1 MSSPSQKHGSCGHIM
16 ASFDSHN
23 FCARCREKGKGTD
36 PCINKND
43 CNSCNLLTEEQC
55 LQLSTPSYRLKKEK
69 RDLKKSDTPKQ
80 DSSSSSLIDP
90 YSVTV
95 VGAVDAQGILQSP
108 GSSSGKAQK
117 TDSSSKPK
125 DLKPKAEKPS
135 KSSPKSHKSSV
146 DSKIDDL
153 DQKWADRFNR
163 LEALLLAKTL
173 DKPDPAF
180 TSVKVA
186 PTHSPPASSAISD
199 KPFIRPSGSASGT
212 DASGTDLAFQSQV
225 TDQSVRPDTLQH
237 TSDLTG
243 SLQTVSKSTSKSQ
256 KNRAS
261 TDRLSDRAGTASPV
275 PQQVPSRSSSAP
287 ARRLSTS
294 SMDTDTDLSDRPPV
308 DIFVEEG
315 ELSDQ
320 ELESATA
327 DPDQTLSEEQTYRET
342 MSGIRSF
349 MGWTHI
355 PEVDTAASTADD
367 NPFAGPKSQPSGK
380 VSVSMP
386 TDEWLCSKMGKLNL
400 TLTEGYPSRSSE
412 AGGLLKDQFVRP
424 PRSQAKW
431 YSLASNQEKPGQDT
445 GKTVSAWS
453 TDASK
458 INSTYSRIAKAA
470 GIASTP
476 PASRQISQDNLRR
489 WEKSAREAS
498 TICNQAAAFNRC
510 LYKVQDSMQSQLKVI
525 KADFSKGKSSSKVS
539 QAADELQFLMNFNSS
554 ITQSMAKTL
563 EHLTDFVFVT
573 VANTTLARRE
583 TLICLTSSWELNRTP
598 LLPCVQDHYI
608 FLHCSQIQHLSRQ
621 NRISPTSKARD
632 NPSLGR
638 KVAFTLMSVR
648 TSVQISESQTA
659 LLGRILGTGDSTR
672 EARPKPPTTH
682 RDQPRAS
689 SPIND
694 NHCVKGLQE
703 GLLAGS
709 KTVSQELLTD
719 SVNYGVVKVVHSAP
733 GPSQRKEVSPGLAAC
748 QKSKSHKL
756 KYVNSASCVISLS
769 CVQSVPNVPNAV
781 QNPPVGARLQNFW
794 QTWLGRGASPTVVQ
808 ILREGYTLPFRTR
821 PNLTRF
827 PTVVSCYVNPHRNSY
842 LLEALHQLMDKH
854 AIELV
859 RNQTSL
865 GFFNR
870 LFLVPKPN
878 NKWRPILDLSN
889 LNIFLKV
896 EKFKME
902 TPETI
907 RTSLQ
912 KQEWVTS
919 VDFKDAYFHIPIQ
932 EQSRKYLRFHIQGQT
947 YQFKALPFGLS
958 TAPMEFTVLA
968 KEVKLMAMHKG
979 IRIHQYLDD
988 WLVRAGSQQVCLH
1001 HTQILVK
1008 MFQELGWLVNMEK
1021 SELEPK
1027 QIFDFV
1033 GYQFDLRA
1041 GRVRP
1046 TMDR

>member
-23 FCARCREKGKGTD
+23 LCARCREKGKGTD

-43 CNSCNLLTEEQC
+43 CNSCNLLTEEQR

-69 RDLKKSDTPKQ
+69 RNLKKSDTPKQ

-135 KSSPKSHKSSV
+135 KSTSKSHKSSV

-199 KPFIRPSGSASGT
+199 KPFIRLSGSASGT
-212 DASGTDLAFQSQV
+212 DASGTDLASQSQV

-256 KNRAS
+256 KSRSS
-261 TDRLSDRAGTASPV
+261 TDRLADQAGTASPV
-275 PQQVPSRSSSAP
+275 PQQVPSRSSSVP

-294 SMDTDTDLSDRPPV
+294 SMDTDTDTDLSDRPPV

-320 ELESATA
+320 ELEAASAN
-327 DPDQTLSEEQTYRET
+327 PDQTLSEEQTYRET
-342 MSGIRSF
+342 MSGIRAF

-400 TLTEGYPSRSSE
+400 TLMEGYPSRSSE

-431 YSLASNQEKPGQDT
+431 YSFAPNQEKPGHDT
-445 GKTVSAWS
+445 GKTVSTWS

-470 GIASTP
+470 GITSTP

-554 ITQSMAKTL
+554 IT
-563 EHLTDFVFVT
+563 
-573 VANTTLARRE
+573 
-583 TLICLTSSWELNRTP
+583 
-598 LLPCVQDHYI
+598 
-608 FLHCSQIQHLSRQ
+608 
-621 NRISPTSKARD
+621 
-632 NPSLGR
+632 
-638 KVAFTLMSVR
+638 
-648 TSVQISESQTA
+648 
-659 LLGRILGTGDSTR
+659 
-672 EARPKPPTTH
+672 
-682 RDQPRAS
+682 
-689 SPIND
+689 
-694 NHCVKGLQE
+694 
-703 GLLAGS
+703 
-709 KTVSQELLTD
+709 
-719 SVNYGVVKVVHSAP
+719 
-733 GPSQRKEVSPGLAAC
+733 
-748 QKSKSHKL
+748 
-756 KYVNSASCVISLS
+756 
-769 CVQSVPNVPNAV
+769 
-781 QNPPVGARLQNFW
+781 
-794 QTWLGRGASPTVVQ
+794 
-808 ILREGYTLPFRTR
+808 
-821 PNLTRF
+821 
-827 PTVVSCYVNPHRNSY
+827 
-842 LLEALHQLMDKH
+842 
-854 AIELV
+854 
-859 RNQTSL
+859 
-865 GFFNR
+865 
-870 LFLVPKPN
+870 
-878 NKWRPILDLSN
+878 
-889 LNIFLKV
+889 
-896 EKFKME
+896 
-902 TPETI
+902 
-907 RTSLQ
+907 
-912 KQEWVTS
+912 
-919 VDFKDAYFHIPIQ
+919 
-932 EQSRKYLRFHIQGQT
+932 
-947 YQFKALPFGLS
+947 
-958 TAPMEFTVLA
+958 
-968 KEVKLMAMHKG
+968 
-979 IRIHQYLDD
+979 
-988 WLVRAGSQQVCLH
+988 
-1001 HTQILVK
+1001 
-1008 MFQELGWLVNMEK
+1008 
-1021 SELEPK
+1021 
-1027 QIFDFV
+1027 
-1033 GYQFDLRA
+1033 
-1041 GRVRP
+1041 
-1046 TMDR
+1046 